1 MNRLWWE
8 FDFLVRIKR
17 GSKNFSSQ
25 MPDFSLN
32 YRRVDRFEKLRKC
45 KNREK
50 VNFLGWVG
58 SQIICLRH
66 EFCPYQWDPNM
77 KKDSLS
83 SIFSTSTFF
92 KESQKA
98 NMSLSMRQV
107 ERTLNPASK
116 RVVGSLSNERKREE
130 RPREKEKIRRK
141 EWVRH
146 RLSSF
151 KKLLQG

>member
-1 MNRLWWE
+1 
-8 FDFLVRIKR
+8 
-17 GSKNFSSQ
+17 
-25 MPDFSLN
+25 
-32 YRRVDRFEKLRKC
+32 
-45 KNREK
+45 
-50 VNFLGWVG
+50 
-58 SQIICLRH
+58 
-66 EFCPYQWDPNM
+66 M

-107 ERTLNPASK
+107 ERTLNPASN

-141 EWVRH
+141 E
-146 RLSSF
+146 
-151 KKLLQG
+151 